1 MRDFNCANPD
11 DMKIKLLADR
21 ARYFKQNDKGVRQM
35 CKAME
40 ELYMEGRAEGKVEM
54 VIEMIKN
61 GLAID
66 MIAKI
71 SKLTVENIK
80 EIASGMSATA

>member
-1 MRDFNCANPD
+1 
-11 DMKIKLLADR
+11 
-21 ARYFKQNDKGVRQM
+21 M

-40 ELYMEGRAEGKVEM
+40 ELYMEGRSEGKSEGKVEM
-54 VIEMIKN
+54 VIEMLKN

-80 EIASGMSATA
+80 EIAGGMSATA